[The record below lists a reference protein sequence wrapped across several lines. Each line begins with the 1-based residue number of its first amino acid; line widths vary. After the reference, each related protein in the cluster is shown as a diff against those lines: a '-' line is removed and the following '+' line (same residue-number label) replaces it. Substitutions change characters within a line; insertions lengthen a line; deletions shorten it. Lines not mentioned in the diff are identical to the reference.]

1 MMAGAIGAAGLW
13 IALAIYCG
21 LKAVARLMKE
31 LSPLGG

>member
-21 LKAVARLMKE
+21 LKAVASAIKSLKGNE
-31 LSPLGG
+31 E